1 MAIRGRPGASPSAL
15 APLPTAALLASSSA
29 MLSDSCSQVECCMSS
44 EFCLFFI
51 LSVPSTWN
59 IIWHK
64 AHLAG
69 FRILHHS
76 TEKVIFEDSEDVSG
90 GRKLKQKKQQE
101 QMPQSRSITAPP
113 DCVLPGV

>member
-1 MAIRGRPGASPSAL
+1 MPSFYL
-15 APLPTAALLASSSA
+15 
-29 MLSDSCSQVECCMSS
+29 QFE
-44 EFCLFFI
+44 
-51 LSVPSTWN
+51 
-59 IIWHK
+59 

-101 QMPQSRSITAPP
+101 QMPQSRSITGMF
-113 DCVLPGV
+113 LE